1 MNTEIAVP
9 EMGEGITEV
18 TIMRWLK
25 AIGEAVDEGEAIA
38 AVETDKA
45 SMEIEAPVSG
55 TLTELLVEAGD
66 SPEVGDPIARL
77 DPA

>member
-1 MNTEIAVP
+1 MSTEIAVP

-25 AIGEAVDEGEAIA
+25 TVGDAVHEGEAIA

>member
-1 MNTEIAVP
+1 MSTEIAVP

-25 AIGEAVDEGEAIA
+25 AVGDAVGEGEAIV

-66 SPEVGDPIARL
+66 SPEVGDPIACL
-77 DPA
+77 EPA

>member
-1 MNTEIAVP
+1 MSTEIAVP
-9 EMGEGITEV
+9 EMGEGITED
-18 TIMRWLK
+18 TIMRGLK
-25 AIGEAVDEGEAIA
+25 AVGEAVDEGEAIA

-55 TLTELLVEAGD
+55 TLTELLVAAGD
-66 SPEVGDPIARL
+66 SPEVVDPIARL

>member
-1 MNTEIAVP
+1 
-9 EMGEGITEV
+9 MGEGITEV

-55 TLTELLVEAGD
+55 TLTELLVEEGD

>member
-1 MNTEIAVP
+1 MSTNVLMPQLGESIA
-9 EMGEGITEV
+9 EG
-18 TIMRWLK
+18 TIIRWNK
-25 AIGEAVDEGEAIA
+25 AVGDAVDEGEPIA

>member
-1 MNTEIAVP
+1 MSTEIVVP
-9 EMGEGITEV
+9 QMGEGITEV

-25 AIGEAVDEGEAIA
+25 AVGDFVGEGEAIV

-77 DPA
+77 EPA